1 MYVSKEI
8 VTNIMSWTSYDLRC
22 QMNSNLFIDHSHI
35 IQVRPL
41 FKVGYLMV
49 KCVRAAIN
57 LISIDTSIFA
67 KCKGQ
72 DFILTFFSACSLDH
86 G

>member
-1 MYVSKEI
+1 MISDKLKFIYCG
-8 VTNIMSWTSYDLRC
+8 LR
-22 QMNSNLFIDHSHI
+22 QNPSDHSHI
-35 IQVRPL
+35 INGRPL

-86 G
+86 